1 MAYFL
6 QQLLN
11 AVPVAALYAALA
23 FGYAIAF
30 SITKRADV
38 TYGAIFAFAGLTC
51 LLFADFGW
59 NQLWLILPATLA
71 LGAAAGVFGGLW
83 AGVFIGRGVM
93 RPLASASPNAV
104 TVASIGALIALMES
118 ARLAAGTRSLW
129 LPPILNDP
137 IYVWRSADFAV
148 TTTPMQFIN
157 SVAFLTVVAVGYIV
171 LQKSSAGRHWKAVS
185 EDPFAASL
193 LGVNAARVFLVSY
206 CAAAF
211 VASICGV
218 LATFYYGN
226 MDFGAGLVFG
236 LKVVLISAAGGYTSP
251 LKCAIGA
258 AAIGFAETF
267 WAAYG
272 PVAWRDAA
280 VLVMLVLWLIAM
292 RSDRE
297 AP

>member
-11 AVPVAALYAALA
+11 AVPVASLYAALA

-30 SITKRADV
+30 AITKRADV

-83 AGVFIGRGVM
+83 AGFFIGRGVM

-129 LPPILNDP
+129 LPPILNDTM
-137 IYVWRSADFAV
+137 YVWRNADFAV
-148 TTTPMQFIN
+148 TTTPMQLIN
-157 SVAFLTVVAVGYIV
+157 SAAFLALVAGGYVV
-171 LQKSSAGRHWKAVS
+171 LQKSNAGRYWKAVG
-185 EDPFAASL
+185 EDAFAASL
-193 LGVNAARVFLVSY
+193 LGVNAGRVFLVSY
-206 CAAAF
+206 CAAAL

-236 LKVVLISAAGGYTSP
+236 LKVVLISAAGGYNSP
-251 LKCAIGA
+251 IKCAVGA

-280 VLVMLVLWLIAM
+280 VLTMLILWLIVM
-292 RSDRE
+292 RRERE

>member
-11 AVPVAALYAALA
+11 AVPVASLYAALA

-30 SITKRADV
+30 AITKRADV

-83 AGVFIGRGVM
+83 AGFFIGRGVM
-93 RPLASASPNAV
+93 RPLAGASPNAV

-129 LPPILNDP
+129 LPPILNDT

-148 TTTPMQFIN
+148 TTTPMQLIN
-157 SVAFLTVVAVGYIV
+157 SAAFLALVAGGYLV
-171 LQKSSAGRHWKAVS
+171 LQKSNAGRYWKAVG
-185 EDPFAASL
+185 EDAFAASL
-193 LGVNAARVFLVSY
+193 LGVNAGRVFLVSY
-206 CAAAF
+206 CTAAL

-251 LKCAIGA
+251 LKCAVGA

-272 PVAWRDAA
+272 SVAWRDAA
-280 VLVMLVLWLIAM
+280 VLTMLVLWLIVM
-292 RSDRE
+292 RSERD

>member
-38 TYGAIFAFAGLTC
+38 THGAIFAFAGLTC

-83 AGVFIGRGVM
+83 AGVFIGRAVM

-129 LPPILNDP
+129 LPPILNNP
-137 IYVWRSADFAV
+137 IYVWRNADFAV
-148 TTTPMQFIN
+148 TTTPMQLIN
-157 SVAFLTVVAVGYIV
+157 SAAFLVLVAVGYIV

-193 LGVNAARVFLVSY
+193 LGVDAGRVFLVSY

-251 LKCAIGA
+251 LKCAVGA

-292 RSDRE
+292 RSERE

>member
-1 MAYFL
+1 MTYFL
-6 QQLLN
+6 QQILN
-11 AVPVAALYAALA
+11 AIPIAALYAALA

-71 LGAAAGVFGGLW
+71 LGAAAGIFGGLW
-83 AGVFIGRGVM
+83 AGVFIGRSVM
-93 RPLASASPNAV
+93 RPLSKASPNAV
-104 TVASIGALIALMES
+104 TVASIGVLIALMES

-137 IYVWRSADFAV
+137 IYIWRSIDFAV
-148 TTTPMQFIN
+148 TTTPMQLIN
-157 SVAFLTVVAVGYIV
+157 SLVFVGMVAAGYV
-171 LQKSSAGRHWKAVS
+171 FLQKSSFGRHWKAVS
-185 EDPFAASL
+185 EDALAASL
-193 LGVNAARVFLVSY
+193 LGVNAGRLFLVSY
-206 CAAAF
+206 CLSALI
-211 VASICGV
+211 ASICGV

-236 LKVVLISAAGGYTSP
+236 LKVVLISAAGGYSSP
-251 LKCAIGA
+251 LKCAVGA
-258 AAIGFAETF
+258 AAIGVAETF

-280 VLVMLVLWLIAM
+280 VLAMLVLWLIIM
-292 RSDRE
+292 RSHKDT
-297 AP
+297 P

>member
-11 AVPVAALYAALA
+11 AVPVASLYAALA
-23 FGYAIAF
+23 FGYAISFA
-30 SITKRADV
+30 ITKRADV
-38 TYGAIFAFAGLTC
+38 TYGAIFAFAGLNC

-71 LGAAAGVFGGLW
+71 LGAAAGTFGGLW
-83 AGVFIGRGVM
+83 AGFFIGRGVM

-118 ARLAAGTRSLW
+118 ARLEAGTRSLW
-129 LPPILNDP
+129 LPPILNDT

-148 TTTPMQFIN
+148 TTTPMQLIN
-157 SVAFLTVVAVGYIV
+157 SAAFLALVAGGYLV
-171 LQKSSAGRHWKAVS
+171 LQKTDAGRYWRAVG
-185 EDPFAASL
+185 EDAFAASL
-193 LGVNAARVFLVSY
+193 LGVNAGRVFLVSY
-206 CAAAF
+206 CAAAL

-251 LKCAIGA
+251 LKCAAGA

-280 VLVMLVLWLIAM
+280 VLTMLVLWLIVM
-292 RSDRE
+292 RRE
-297 AP
+297 RDAP

>member
-11 AVPVAALYAALA
+11 AAPVAALYAALA

-83 AGVFIGRGVM
+83 AGVFIGRVVM

-148 TTTPMQFIN
+148 TTTPMQIIN
-157 SVAFLTVVAVGYIV
+157 SAAFLMLVAVGYIV

-193 LGVNAARVFLVSY
+193 LGVNAGRVFLVSY

-251 LKCAIGA
+251 LKCAVGA
-258 AAIGFAETF
+258 AVIGFAETF

-280 VLVMLVLWLIAM
+280 VLLMLVLWLIAM
-292 RSDRE
+292 RSEQE

>member
-11 AVPVAALYAALA
+11 AVPIASLYAALA

-71 LGAAAGVFGGLW
+71 LGAAAGISGGVW
-83 AGVFIGRGVM
+83 AGFFIGRTVM
-93 RPLASASPNAV
+93 RPLSKASPNAV

-129 LPPILNDP
+129 LPPFLNEP
-137 IYVWRSADFAV
+137 IYVWESVGFAV
-148 TTTPMQFIN
+148 TAIPMQLIN
-157 SVAFLTVVAVGYIV
+157 SAIFLAIVAGGYLV
-171 LQKSSAGRHWKAVS
+171 LQKTNAGRRWKAVS
-185 EDPFAASL
+185 EDTFAASL
-193 LGVNAARVFLVSY
+193 LGVNSGRVFLVSY
-206 CAAAF
+206 CAAAL

-251 LKCAIGA
+251 LKCAAGA

-280 VLVMLVLWLIAM
+280 VLSMLVAWLIFM
-292 RSDRE
+292 RSERD

>member
-11 AVPVAALYAALA
+11 AVPVATLYAALA

-59 NQLWLILPATLA
+59 NQLWLILPAALA
-71 LGAAAGVFGGLW
+71 LGAAAGVLGGLW
-83 AGVFIGRGVM
+83 AGVFIGRAVM

-129 LPPILNDP
+129 LPPLLNDP

-148 TTTPMQFIN
+148 TTTPMQLIN
-157 SVAFLTVVAVGYIV
+157 SAAFLALVAVGYLV

-193 LGVNAARVFLVSY
+193 LGVNAGRVFMVSY

-251 LKCAIGA
+251 LKCAVGA

-280 VLVMLVLWLIAM
+280 VLLLLVLWLIAM
-292 RSDRE
+292 RSERE